1 MTGIPAALACAASW
15 AIGSVSMKKLSQK
28 LDPFTLNAP
37 RSAVAGIAMLLM
49 TLCTDRVVG
58 YSQVTPMRLFLMLA
72 SILIGAG
79 IGDSLYVA
87 SFARIGVSQAFPI
100 SSTYPALTLLFGFL
114 FLQEQVTWPLV
125 AGLVLVLGGV
135 ILMGGSTKKLNGHL
149 DPKDR
154 RTGLTFALA
163 AALLWAVST
172 VLIAP
177 GVEGLDPVMVAS
189 IRIPALSLVL
199 WGITIRRGTVKDL
212 WKLSWREWLTIILGG
227 LIGWGVGSV
236 TYVTA
241 VSALGA
247 TRSAVLTS
255 TSPLF
260 ALPLSVLFAQEKI
273 NWLTIV
279 GTIVT
284 VGGIILVS

>member
-236 TYVTA
+236 TYVAA

-247 TRSAVLTS
+247 TRSAILTS